1 MSTLENKIDSINIVL
16 GKSPEDIDTF
26 FEGGLSPDTL
36 VVSTGNGTLIS
47 LDHSFGGGVG
57 AEQNVILKFVDSG
70 GTTLQSMMSLNIS
83 NQIKR
88 GRMGSKENLFLLTYG
103 SGSDRRN
110 WSQPTYHYIYKL
122 DFDIMADGLDITT
135 ASFTPSLSVYESGI
149 PVRSPLNKK
158 NRIVEKEIIGEI
170 SNEGLITLD
179 SEDNIV
185 NAFLRVL
192 QRSGTRAYGLPTLM
206 RVSKSLINSYLTK
219 TLGNRFPSGGENL
232 DEKASFSIAELAKLS
247 SVLPE
252 KEGHTDSSPADFMN
266 FDIAI
271 DDSTDYRVRASLL
284 DEKQGGVELDNW
296 GAAEKLNGLLTLLG
310 ITGFT
315 LQKMKSSESLSSGK
329 EEIFGMGTAQRVE
342 AKRVED
348 LSPYLTDS
356 TDIDIATTDM
366 EEVDSPPNPKT
377 YLVLALS
384 LNYASRRTRFVSVV
398 RDLFSYLR
406 ILTGKKLDFTL
417 YTQNESPALRK
428 LADAGHIKGDEVNA
442 PVVIFGDLMDIINSL
457 GEGAGQI
464 PYRQY
469 ETGGD
474 YTYNRTLTA
483 PLFLSTSK
491 NILNVEVNSKLP
503 AVEFFTNNTFYSD
516 AAANGTEEEYI
527 NYISDYL
534 MQETERFTPSEEN
547 PYSEDVFEY
556 YDYKRAAK
564 LIWKRLKTNDPRAFG
579 NTVLTSESKFGG
591 MLTYLYYYY
600 RYAALGTVFTTIK
613 ATPHFNYSSNILL
626 GQDAFVSIL
635 RNPTPYDHLMD
646 QIWKA
651 NNLPPHKDSFVSG
664 RYRIQGFT
672 HSISN
677 SVATSTFYL
686 QKVSLDELRTPT
698 QHAGHS
704 PNLTEEGEFSLGGT
718 ESLLTGMSTNI
729 RDLAKNDSIYEQPLG
744 DKYDPATLPK

>member
-1 MSTLENKIDSINIVL
+1 MSTLENKIDSVNIVL

-26 FEGGLSPDTL
+26 FEGDLTPDTL
-36 VVSTGNGTLIS
+36 VISTGNGTLIS

-57 AEQNVILKFVDSG
+57 GSQNVVLKFVDSG

-88 GRMGSKENLFLLTYG
+88 GRMGSKENLFLITYG
-103 SGSDRRN
+103 FGSDRRN

-135 ASFTPSLSVYESGI
+135 ASFTPSLAVYESGL
-149 PVRSPLNKK
+149 PVRSPLSKK
-158 NRIVEKEIIGEI
+158 NRIIEKEIIGEI
-170 SNEGLITLD
+170 SNAGLVTLN
-179 SEDNIV
+179 SEDNII
-185 NAFLRVL
+185 NAFLRL
-192 QRSGTRAYGLPTLM
+192 IQKSGTRAYGLPTIM
-206 RVSKSLINSYLTK
+206 RISKSLIKSYLTK
-219 TLGNRFPSGGENL
+219 TLSNRFPSAVEL
-232 DEKASFSIAELAKLS
+232 DDKASFSIAELAKLS
-247 SVLPE
+247 NILPE
-252 KEGHTDSSPADFMN
+252 KEGHRSSSPADFMN
-266 FDIAI
+266 FDIDI
-271 DDSTDYRVRASLL
+271 DDSTDYRVRATLI
-284 DEKQGGVELDNW
+284 DEKQGGVEIDNW
-296 GAAEKLNGLLTLLG
+296 EAAEKLNGLLTLLG
-310 ITGFT
+310 ISGFT
-315 LQKMKSSESLSSGK
+315 LQKMKSSESPTK
-329 EEIFGMGTAQRVE
+329 AEIFGIGTAQRVE

-366 EEVDSPPNPKT
+366 EEVDSPPNTKT

-384 LNYASRRTRFVSVV
+384 LNYANRRSSFVSVI
-398 RDLFSYLR
+398 RNLFSYLR
-406 ILTGKKLDFTL
+406 ILTGKKLDFIL

-428 LADAGHIKGDEVNA
+428 LADGGYIKENEVNA

-474 YTYNRTLTA
+474 YTYNRTLTP
-483 PLFLSTSK
+483 PLYLSTSK

-516 AAANGTEEEYI
+516 AVANGTEEEYI
-527 NYISDYL
+527 KYISDYL

-556 YDYKRAAK
+556 YDYKKAAK
-564 LIWKRLKTNDPRAFG
+564 LIWKRLKTNDSRAFG
-579 NTVLTSESKFGG
+579 ETVLTSESKFGG

-635 RNPTPYDHLMD
+635 RNSTPYDHLMD
-646 QIWKA
+646 QTWRA
-651 NNLPPHKDSFVSG
+651 NNFPPHKDSFVSG

-677 SVATSTFYL
+677 STATSTFYL
-686 QKVSLDELRTPT
+686 QKVSLNEIGSPT
-698 QHAGHS
+698 VD
-704 PNLTEEGEFSLGGT
+704 PNLTDEGEFSLGGT
-718 ESLLTGMSTNI
+718 ESLLTGMSKDI
-729 RDLAKNDSIYEQPLG
+729 KDLAKNDSLLDYEFGP
-744 DKYDPATLPK
+744 KYDPATLPY